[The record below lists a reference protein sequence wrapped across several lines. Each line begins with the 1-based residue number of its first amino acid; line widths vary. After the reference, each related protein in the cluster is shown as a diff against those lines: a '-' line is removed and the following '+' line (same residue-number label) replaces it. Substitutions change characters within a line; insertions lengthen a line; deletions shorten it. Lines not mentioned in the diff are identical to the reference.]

1 MSDYDLGRAHGEIEI
16 TSDVDSD
23 GIARKLNRVRDSVG
37 RLARQFRDAEDKMQR
52 FERVANRIQ
61 RSTQRLASTGARMVR
76 TFAQMGSQVV
86 TTTRQIT
93 GLDNALVDLRNTAQ
107 SVAKGI
113 MSATMAMSEFA
124 SVSGIAGAAL
134 HKFAGIGKE
143 LANFPKWAQD
153 VVKLAGTIGTIGAVS
168 TKAGAVARSRLVPAI
183 RGAVGAMGAM
193 SIAGVLLRDRVQG
206 VAFGLG
212 MAFPQIDTFAQK
224 LKSAGRDMR
233 GFGDNANKILQGTS
247 KMILGV
253 AAVRSG
259 LRGLAGALS
268 KVAPLMKYFA
278 AGTLALGALGPI
290 ATVILGIVDAVKQL
304 SGAALI
310 LPGALAVLATAGGV
324 AAVAISG
331 LGQAFKAGFG
341 EAEDFEKEI
350 KDLSPRLV
358 EFARSIQ
365 PLRKEF
371 LDLRNSVTEAAF
383 DGLIDNFKD
392 IAESWLPLLESG
404 MVHVAGG
411 IDNITN
417 SVLRFASA
425 RTTMESFAFLFS
437 GTRTVL
443 DNVAAGIEPVL
454 RALRTIGVIG
464 TIAVIELTQNFGA
477 LAFMFENWT
486 TKVAADGSLEGWI
499 DEGVQ
504 GFRDLWHIIRDTS
517 MAMSELFQ
525 AFGGNGNDALENTA
539 DGAKALREAME
550 GLGNNDTFQ
559 KVVTHLEYASGKIVE
574 TFLEIGRVAGSAFVN
589 IIPEMEALA
598 AGFASKFIPIMKIA
612 IQTLEVFINVIGALG
627 LDTVIGQALGMA
639 AALRLMLPVVMVLVN
654 AFKLLAASMIFTGAQ
669 SALLGI
675 ATALDTFSRKAK
687 VAETSV
693 GKWTSRASN
702 AFLGLAGLMTGPVL
716 AAIATVVAAFMSIR
730 AKNTFVDEWNSQLR
744 KDAVEAKEAAEGI
757 RDAFFEN
764 NGKFGKNVF
773 DAVSASIDTMEAKI
787 EGQANKGPGFM
798 EWMGAAFEDV
808 PTAFGDDYNKN
819 TKELQAMD
827 HLQDRALRVREA
839 IDEIGWSQEE
849 LTGAITGSVHEYNE
863 LVTALQGTEYGGG
876 EAIEEFAAQR
886 AEFEAIAQSMQE
898 LGPDTIQ
905 LANAMGVLADESST
919 AADKLSAIT
928 SALEAMGLLQVSEA
942 EAFSRLRDSI
952 KEVTNEA
959 TQLAEIDTGQLFN
972 KDGSIDLASQ
982 AYGTFWE
989 TVRPI
994 SDNLRSIAAAGGD
1007 VGANLSRA
1015 WDEAAPALA
1024 EVQRQLG
1031 LTDAEMQT
1039 LYRSTGLVPK
1049 ELEMLVSVEGMD
1061 ASYSELLRLS
1071 SEASKIN
1078 GTPVEVQTTIQD
1090 SDTIAMLNSI
1100 GAEVEVLNAKTG
1112 QVKVHFKDE
1121 GVWDDY
1127 LKLIARI
1134 EYDSGAKVG
1143 IELNPEDAKAVEDH
1157 INWLRKEGRVANTE
1171 TPGAVEQGTPAPGQQ
1186 PPPRQAPPP
1195 PPAPSAR
1202 QDRVPA
1208 NAGAGGASG
1217 QPSVGMSDEELKKLE
1232 EQRKNLPPA
1241 GNTRRDMPG
1250 GQKPNQPAPPQQ
1262 APAPA
1267 PPATPEQLPEK
1278 KQIDV
1283 IIGGGDHLGILGRI
1297 KAAVDG
1303 LPARKDVQVIIAGG
1317 DHLGILQRITAAVQ
1331 GLPARKDIQVIIAG
1345 GDHLGILQRIVAA
1358 VQALPASKDIHVNL
1372 TGIPEIHASL
1382 DGVRMAIDGVAQAAE
1397 GFAAKMID
1405 VANRSVGA
1413 INRVKDV
1420 INGVKTTMD
1429 TVARSAFAS
1438 GQSLGQGF
1446 ADGIKSKQAAVREAS
1461 MALARSASEPL
1472 PRSPAKIG
1480 PFSGRGWTPF
1490 RGRSLAEGFA
1500 KGIHDGSDETQ
1511 RASLDMVANIAKAMD
1526 GIRMAF
1532 GLTPT
1537 FFEENRT
1544 PGPGG
1549 KRYYRDPEVTDEEL
1563 REAREKAAEK
1573 QAEKDEIAAEKAATK
1588 IPDAEKR
1595 IAEAQENVVEAQQ
1608 RATEARTKA
1617 NEKPG
1622 DQKAQDAAFRAEE
1635 SLDKAR
1641 ERQTKAEQ
1649 TLQDLQS
1656 QAANA
1661 GTGGGGAAVEGSSDS
1676 LVKSLDN
1683 AQYQMGG
1690 FSQAVLDCTGFV
1702 SALANART
1710 GRPMFSERGNTTNLR
1725 EFLLARGFKEGK
1737 GGQGDLSVGWWDN
1750 GGGQNG
1756 HAAITTESGLNAES
1770 TTGGVRFGEG
1780 AAGARSNNSQFT
1792 DFMYLPGRG
1801 GGVAAVPI
1809 NNKPAIDPT
1818 SDQLTQDQVAQLI
1831 IAEGEA
1837 MGATEDE
1844 IKAAIATG
1852 LVENGLSNKRGGP
1865 DSSTGSFQQQNF
1877 DEWTKGGTRN
1887 RDNVSDAS
1895 RSFYEQLLQT
1905 RGEGTPGQRAQQV
1918 QRSAF
1923 PEKYDQRMA
1932 EASMFYT
1939 RNKGAAE
1946 SFGSASGMAATA
1958 GNTEDTVTLL
1968 RQNNRKLDQAITTA
1982 QDPNANEGDVIRA
1995 LQDIDDAMVG
2005 MSATERQ
2012 SMDSIREAVMSDRG
2026 LKEYDPFEKAP
2037 ETPKEWFDT
2046 LFTGV
2051 IANVVGLVKT
2061 IEGGINAAVDMAH
2074 LITRGFANTNDVH
2087 SFVDGIQGLVGT
2099 AVEIASTIG
2108 SVIQSVASIAAVA
2121 GAAIPG
2127 IGQIGTV
2134 ISAVSG
2140 GIADVN
2146 AVVDLIQDV
2155 TKIGGRLFGG
2165 ALSSILGLGGTGQ
2178 LEGQIRTLMDLN
2190 DKTIKTWSDR
2200 NAADKSVMGF
2210 PGTQARDPNQAS
2222 NFRDLNIYQG
2232 PGQDPAEMMNNAMF
2246 AVAAHSQGVYS

>member
-16 TSDVDSD
+16 TTDVDSE
-23 GIARKLNRVRDSVG
+23 GIARKLDRIRSSVG
-37 RLARQFRDAEDKMQR
+37 RLARQFRDAEDKLQR
-52 FERVANRIQ
+52 FERVADRIQ
-61 RSTQRLASTGARMVR
+61 RSTQRLASTGSKMIR

-86 TTTRQIT
+86 STTRQIT

-113 MSATMAMSEFA
+113 MSATMAMSEFS

-168 TKAGAVARSRLVPAI
+168 GKAGAVARSRLVPAV
-183 RGAVGAMGAM
+183 RSAVGAMGAM

-247 KMILGV
+247 KMILGM

-310 LPGALAVLATAGGV
+310 LPGALAVLVTAGGV

-383 DGLIDNFKD
+383 DGLIDSFKD

-417 SVLRFASA
+417 SVLRFATA
-425 RTTMESFAFLFS
+425 RVTMESFAFVFAN
-437 GTRTVL
+437 TRTVL
-443 DNVAAGIEPVL
+443 DNVASGVEPVL
-454 RALRTIGVIG
+454 RGFRTIGVIG
-464 TIAVIELTQNFGA
+464 TVAVVQLTRNLGA
-477 LAFMFENWT
+477 LAFLFENWT
-486 TKVAADGSLEGWI
+486 TRVAADGSLEGWI
-499 DEGVQ
+499 NDGVQ
-504 GFRDLWHIIRDTS
+504 GFRDLWHIMRDVS
-517 MAMSELFQ
+517 MATYELFQ
-525 AFGGNGNDALENTA
+525 AFGGNGDGALEKTA
-539 DGAKALREAME
+539 DGAKALRQAME

-669 SALLGI
+669 NALLGI

-702 AFLGLAGLMTGPVL
+702 GFLTLAGLMTGPVL

-744 KDAVEAKEAAEGI
+744 KDAIEAKEAAEGI

-819 TKELQAMD
+819 TKQLQDMD

-849 LTGAITGSVHEYNE
+849 LTTAITGSTHEYNE

-886 AEFEAIAQSMQE
+886 AEFEAIAQSMRE

-952 KEVTNEA
+952 KEVTTEA
-959 TQLAEIDTGQLFN
+959 SQLAEIDTGQLFN

-1015 WDEAAPALA
+1015 WDEAAPALQA
-1024 EVQRQLG
+1024 VQQELG
-1031 LTDAEMQT
+1031 LTDAQMQT

-1090 SDTIAMLNSI
+1090 SDTISMLQGI

-1157 INWLRKEGRVANTE
+1157 INWLRSQGRVANTE
-1171 TPGAVEQGTPAPGQQ
+1171 TPGAVEQGVPGQEPPPGRQQKPGQQPAPEPVQKPGAPPSTTDQLFKNLEPSSRKPGQPAPPPAPGQ
-1186 PPPRQAPPP
+1186 PAPPP
-1195 PPAPSAR
+1195 
-1202 QDRVPA
+1202 
-1208 NAGAGGASG
+1208 
-1217 QPSVGMSDEELKKLE
+1217 
-1232 EQRKNLPPA
+1232 EQVS
-1241 GNTRRDMPG
+1241 
-1250 GQKPNQPAPPQQ
+1250 
-1262 APAPA
+1262 
-1267 PPATPEQLPEK
+1267 PEQLPEK

-1283 IIGGGDHLGILGRI
+1283 IIGGGDHLGILARI
-1297 KAAVDG
+1297 AAAVQA

-1317 DHLGILQRITAAVQ
+1317 DHLGILARITAAVNA
-1331 GLPARKDIQVIIAG
+1331 LPARKDVQVIIAG

-1358 VQALPASKDIHVNL
+1358 VQALPASRDIHVNL
-1372 TGIPEIHASL
+1372 TGVPEIHASL
-1382 DGVRMAIDGVAQAAE
+1382 GGVRQAIDGVVQAAE

-1405 VANRSVGA
+1405 VANRSVAA

-1511 RASLDMVANIAKAMD
+1511 KASLDMVANIAKAMD

-1549 KRYYRDPEVTDEEL
+1549 KRYFRDPEVTDEEL

-1595 IAEAQENVVEAQQ
+1595 IAEAQESVVEAQQ

-1617 NEKPG
+1617 NQKPG

-1641 ERQTKAEQ
+1641 ERQTKAES
-1649 TLQDLQS
+1649 TLRELQAS
-1656 QAANA
+1656 AANA
-1661 GTGGGGAAVEGSSDS
+1661 GTGTGAGGAAVEGSSDA

-1750 GGGQNG
+1750 GGGANG

-1809 NNKPAIDPT
+1809 ENKPAIDPA

-1837 MGATEDE
+1837 AGATEDE
-1844 IKAAIATG
+1844 IKAALSTA
-1852 LVENGLSNKRGGP
+1852 LVENNLSNKRGGP
-1865 DSSTGSFQQQNF
+1865 DSSTGAFQQQNF
-1877 DEWTKGGTRN
+1877 GEWTKDGRN

-1895 RSFYEQLLQT
+1895 RTFYEQLLQT
-1905 RGEGTPGQRAQQV
+1905 RGKGTPGQRAQMV
-1918 QRSAF
+1918 QRSAY
-1923 PEKYDQRMA
+1923 PDKYDQRMA

-1958 GNTEDTVTLL
+1958 GNTEDTVALL
-1968 RQNNRKLDQAITTA
+1968 RQNNKTLDQAITTA
-1982 QDPNANEGDVIRA
+1982 QDPNASEGDVIRA

-2012 SMDSIREAVMSDRG
+2012 SMDSIREAVMTDRG
-2026 LKEYDPFEKAP
+2026 IKEYDPFEDAP

-2046 LFTGV
+2046 IFTGI
-2051 IANVVGLVKT
+2051 IANVVGLIQT

-2074 LITRGFANTNDVH
+2074 LVSRGFANTNDVH
-2087 SFVDGIQGLVGT
+2087 TFVDGIQGLVGT

-2127 IGQIGTV
+2127 IGQVGAV

-2146 AVVDLIQDV
+2146 AVVDLMQDV

-2165 ALSSILGLGGTGQ
+2165 ALSSLLGLGGTGQ

-2200 NAADKSVMGF
+2200 NAADKSVMGL
-2210 PGTQARDPNQAS
+2210 PGSQVRDPNQAS

-2246 AVAAHSQGVYS
+2246 AVAAHSQGVYGG